1 MKKRFLISLYLIA
14 LPIIAF
20 AYTSPGK
27 PQGFVSDYAKVI
39 SPSVVSLVEGQL
51 QTIKNKTG
59 IDIAVVTISSLQNET
74 IETYAVKLFEEWGIG
89 TKGKDN
95 GLLVLVAPND
105 REVKI
110 EVGYGLE
117 GVIPDSVADGIIRK
131 EMLPQFKLGDYS
143 TGIINSVNAI
153 LGVINNTTDKSIYS
167 DVPKKSGSGVNFE
180 FVIFFLF
187 LIANFLAH
195 HLSKTKS
202 WWLGGLIGAGIGVVI
217 SLFIGFLFY
226 GLGAIIL
233 FAVAGLIF
241 DYFVS
246 KIGPRGPGGH
256 GGFWFGGGRGG
267 FGSSGGFGG
276 FGGGMSGGG
285 GASGRW

>member
-1 MKKRFLISLYLIA
+1 MKKYIPIIFSLVI

-39 SPSVVSLVEGQL
+39 SSTAVSSIENQL
-51 QTIKNKTG
+51 QSLKNLTG
-59 IDIAVVTISSLQNET
+59 VEVAVVTIPSLQNET
-74 IETYAVKLFEEWGIG
+74 IETYAEKLFREWGIG

-95 GLLVLVAPND
+95 GLLILVAPND
-105 REVKI
+105 RMVKI

-117 GVIPDSVADGIIRK
+117 GVIPDSIADGIIRK

-143 TGIINSVNAI
+143 MGISSAVNVI
-153 LGVINNTTDKSIYS
+153 VGIINNTTDKSIYS
-167 DVPKKSGSGVNFE
+167 DVPKKSGSGVNIE

-187 LIANFLAH
+187 IVANILAQY
-195 HLSKTKS
+195 LSKTKS
-202 WWLGGLIGAGIGVVI
+202 WWLGGLIGAGIGLII

-233 FAVAGLIF
+233 LAIVGLIF

-256 GGFWFGGGRGG
+256 GGIWFGGGGH
-267 FGSSGGFGG
+267 GSSGGFGG

>member
-1 MKKRFLISLYLIA
+1 MKKYIPIIFFLVI

-39 SPSVVSLVEGQL
+39 SSTAVSSIENQL
-51 QTIKNKTG
+51 QSLKNLTG
-59 IDIAVVTISSLQNET
+59 VEVAVVTIPSLQNET
-74 IETYAVKLFEEWGIG
+74 IETYAEKLFREWGIG

-105 REVKI
+105 RAVKI

-117 GVIPDSVADGIIRK
+117 GVIPDSIADGIIRK

-143 TGIINSVNAI
+143 MGISSAVNAI
-153 LGVINNTTDKSIYS
+153 VGIINNTTDKSIYS
-167 DVPKKSGSGVNFE
+167 DVPKKSGSGVNIE

-187 LIANFLAH
+187 IVANILAQY
-195 HLSKTKS
+195 LSKTKS
-202 WWLGGLIGAGIGVVI
+202 WWLGGLIGAGIGLII

-233 FAVAGLIF
+233 LAIVGLIF

-256 GGFWFGGGRGG
+256 GGIWFGGGGH
-267 FGSSGGFGG
+267 GSSGGFGG

>member
-1 MKKRFLISLYLIA
+1 MKKYIPIIFSLVI

-20 AYTSPGK
+20 AYTSPGR

-39 SPSVVSLVEGQL
+39 SSTAVSSIENQL
-51 QTIKNKTG
+51 QSLKNLTG
-59 IDIAVVTISSLQNET
+59 VEVAVVTIPSLQNET

-105 REVKI
+105 RMVKI

-117 GVIPDSVADGIIRK
+117 GVIPDSIADGIIRK

-143 TGIINSVNAI
+143 MGISSAVNVI
-153 LGVINNTTDKSIYS
+153 VGIINNTTDKSIYS
-167 DVPKKSGSGVNFE
+167 DVPKKSGSGVNIE

-187 LIANFLAH
+187 IVANILAQY
-195 HLSKTKS
+195 LSKTKS
-202 WWLGGLIGAGIGVVI
+202 WWLGGLIGAGIGLII

-233 FAVAGLIF
+233 LAIVGLIF

-256 GGFWFGGGRGG
+256 GGFWFGGGGH
-267 FGSSGGFGG
+267 GSSGGFGG

>member
-1 MKKRFLISLYLIA
+1 MKKYIPIIFSLVI

-39 SPSVVSLVEGQL
+39 SSTAVSSIENQL
-51 QTIKNKTG
+51 QSLKNLTG
-59 IDIAVVTISSLQNET
+59 VEVAVVTIPSLQNET
-74 IETYAVKLFEEWGIG
+74 IETYAEKLFREWGIG

-95 GLLVLVAPND
+95 GLLILVAPND
-105 REVKI
+105 RMVKI

-117 GVIPDSVADGIIRK
+117 GVIPDSIADGIIRK

-143 TGIINSVNAI
+143 MGISSAVNVI
-153 LGVINNTTDKSIYS
+153 VGIINNTTDKSIYS
-167 DVPKKSGSGVNFE
+167 LDPKKSGSGVNIE

-187 LIANFLAH
+187 IVANILAQY
-195 HLSKTKS
+195 LSKTKS
-202 WWLGGLIGAGIGVVI
+202 WWLGGLIGAGIGLII

-226 GLGAIIL
+226 GIGAIIFL
-233 FAVAGLIF
+233 SIVGLIF

-256 GGFWFGGGRGG
+256 GGIWFGGGGH
-267 FGSSGGFGG
+267 GSSGGFGG

>member
-1 MKKRFLISLYLIA
+1 MKKYIPIIFSLVI

-39 SPSVVSLVEGQL
+39 SSTAVSSIENQL
-51 QTIKNKTG
+51 QSLKNLTG
-59 IDIAVVTISSLQNET
+59 VEVAVVTIPSLQNET
-74 IETYAVKLFEEWGIG
+74 IETYAEKLFREWGIG

-95 GLLVLVAPND
+95 GLLILVAPND
-105 REVKI
+105 RMVKI

-117 GVIPDSVADGIIRK
+117 GVIPDSIADGIIRK

-143 TGIINSVNAI
+143 MGISSAVNVI
-153 LGVINNTTDKSIYS
+153 VGIINNTTDKSIYS
-167 DVPKKSGSGVNFE
+167 DVPKKSGSGVNIE

-187 LIANFLAH
+187 IVANILAQY
-195 HLSKTKS
+195 LSKTKS
-202 WWLGGLIGAGIGVVI
+202 WWLGGLIGAGIGLII

-233 FAVAGLIF
+233 LAIVGLIF

-256 GGFWFGGGRGG
+256 GGFWFGGGGH
-267 FGSSGGFGG
+267 GSSGGFGG

>member
-1 MKKRFLISLYLIA
+1 MKKYIPIIFSLVI

-39 SPSVVSLVEGQL
+39 SSTAVSSIENQL
-51 QTIKNKTG
+51 QSLKNLTG
-59 IDIAVVTISSLQNET
+59 VEVAVVTIPSLQNET
-74 IETYAVKLFEEWGIG
+74 IETYAEKLFREWGIG

-105 REVKI
+105 RVVKI

-117 GVIPDSVADGIIRK
+117 GVIPDSIADGIIRK

-143 TGIINSVNAI
+143 TGISSAVNAI
-153 LGVINNTTDKSIYS
+153 VGIINNTTDKSIYS
-167 DVPKKSGSGVNFE
+167 DVPKKSGSGVNIE

-187 LIANFLAH
+187 IVANILAQY
-195 HLSKTKS
+195 LSKTKS
-202 WWLGGLIGAGIGVVI
+202 WWLGGLIGAGIGLII

-233 FAVAGLIF
+233 LAIVGLIF

-256 GGFWFGGGRGG
+256 GGIWFGGGGH
-267 FGSSGGFGG
+267 GSSGGFGG

>member
-1 MKKRFLISLYLIA
+1 MKKYIPIIFSLVI

-39 SPSVVSLVEGQL
+39 SSTAVSSIENQL
-51 QTIKNKTG
+51 QSLKNLTG
-59 IDIAVVTISSLQNET
+59 VEVAVVTIPSLQNET
-74 IETYAVKLFEEWGIG
+74 IETYAEKLFREWGIG

-95 GLLVLVAPND
+95 GLLILVAPND
-105 REVKI
+105 RMVKI

-117 GVIPDSVADGIIRK
+117 GVIPDSIADGIIRK

-143 TGIINSVNAI
+143 MGISSAVNVI
-153 LGVINNTTDKSIYS
+153 VGIINNTTDKSIYS
-167 DVPKKSGSGVNFE
+167 LDPKKSGSGVNIE

-187 LIANFLAH
+187 IVANILAQY
-195 HLSKTKS
+195 LSKTKS
-202 WWLGGLIGAGIGVVI
+202 WWLGGLIGAGIGLII

-233 FAVAGLIF
+233 LAIVGLIF

-256 GGFWFGGGRGG
+256 GGIWFGGGGH
-267 FGSSGGFGG
+267 GSSGGFGG

>member
-1 MKKRFLISLYLIA
+1 MKKYIPIIFSLVI

-39 SPSVVSLVEGQL
+39 SSTAVSSIENQL
-51 QTIKNKTG
+51 QSLKNLTG
-59 IDIAVVTISSLQNET
+59 VEVAVVTIPSLQNET
-74 IETYAVKLFEEWGIG
+74 IETYAEKLFREWGIG

-95 GLLVLVAPND
+95 GLLILVAPND
-105 REVKI
+105 RMVKI

-117 GVIPDSVADGIIRK
+117 GVIPDSIADGIIRK

-143 TGIINSVNAI
+143 MGISSAVNVI
-153 LGVINNTTDKSIYS
+153 VGIINNTTDKSIYS
-167 DVPKKSGSGVNFE
+167 DVPKKSGSGVNIE

-187 LIANFLAH
+187 IVANILAQY
-195 HLSKTKS
+195 LSKTKS
-202 WWLGGLIGAGIGVVI
+202 WWLGGLIGAGIGVVV

-233 FAVAGLIF
+233 LAIIGLIF

-256 GGFWFGGGRGG
+256 GGIWFGGGGH
-267 FGSSGGFGG
+267 GSSGGFGG